1 MWVLVPYVK
10 KYYTHFKVGLISVIL
25 ALLCSFLFL
34 LWLGRNPAP
43 AKRLQGSPSRKKAL
57 IKAAKRNL
65 NDEAFNSTATGK
77 AA

>member
-10 KYYTHFKVGLISVIL
+10 RYYTHFKVGLISVIL

-43 AKRLQGSPSRKKAL
+43 AKHLQGGPSRKKAL

-65 NDEAFNSTATGK
+65 NDEAFNSAATGK